1 MRITGKYLQKRV
13 NEINELLKNK
23 GVEKRLKIEWSYNY
37 PHLYEM
43 NTQGVV
49 IRQITGGSNKEI
61 DYYLDGLLY
70 GLGL

>member
-1 MRITGKYLQKRV
+1 MRITGKYLQERV
-13 NEINELLKNK
+13 REINELLKNK

-37 PHLYEM
+37 PHLYE
-43 NTQGVV
+43 TDTKGVV